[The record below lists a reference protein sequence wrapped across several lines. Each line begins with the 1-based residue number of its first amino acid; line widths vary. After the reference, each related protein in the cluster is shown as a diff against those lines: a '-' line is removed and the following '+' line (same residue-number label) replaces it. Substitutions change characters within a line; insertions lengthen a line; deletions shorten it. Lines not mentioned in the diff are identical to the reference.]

1 MRKIELD
8 FNVPHTKQQLH
19 EYLSVKFDFPEYYG
33 KNLDALYDCLTEIGE
48 PTAVGMLFS
57 YTDYD
62 EEDHD
67 LVAYFDKVKKVFL
80 DAEEDNDA
88 LAVFVFERY

>member
-8 FNVPHTKQQLH
+8 FNIPHSREQVH
-19 EYLSVKFDFPEYYG
+19 EYLEIKFDFPDYYG
-33 KNLDALYDCLTEIGE
+33 KNLDALYDCLTEITE
-48 PTAVGMLFS
+48 PTAVGLYFP
-57 YTDYD
+57 YTDFN

-67 LVAYFDKVKKVFL
+67 LIAYYDKIKKVFR

-88 LAVFVFERY
+88 LAVFIFERY